1 MYRESTTDAYLHHV
15 IITTLSCVNFELNKK
30 ARKNEISPRKVMNA
44 RVNDF
49 PFLTESRFKLKLLT
63 SLDKENS
70 QHPIIVPLPKP

>member
-1 MYRESTTDAYLHHV
+1 
-15 IITTLSCVNFELNKK
+15 
-30 ARKNEISPRKVMNA
+30 MNA

-70 QHPIIVPLPKP
+70 QHTGKILPSPHYRALTKALLNEERNNRCRIQELATPARGISSIKFEIH

>member
-1 MYRESTTDAYLHHV
+1 M
-15 IITTLSCVNFELNKK
+15 IITTLSCVNFEVNRKK
-30 ARKNEISPRKVMNA
+30 ARKNEISPRRVMNA

-70 QHPIIVPLPKP
+70 QHAGKILPSPHYRALTKALM